1 MATAADIGKWARV
14 GTNPANQRQLITSG
28 TGVLTRDP
36 DTQRVRISCVYCVC
50 RVAKKSPSKRLLP
63 NRELSHPSVIL

>member
-14 GTNPANQRQLITSG
+14 GTNPANKRQLITSG

-36 DTQRVRISCVYCVC
+36 STQLVRISCVYCVC
-50 RVAKKSPSKRLLP
+50 RVAKKSPSKILLT
-63 NRELSHPSVIL
+63 SQKKA